1 MSTVY
6 NFNAGP
12 STLPKEVM
20 ESAQSEFLNYNNLG
34 YSIMEA
40 SHRSPEFQNVIDTA
54 EGNIR
59 KLLTISDNYSVLF
72 LQGGASTQFSM
83 IPMNFLGEGQ
93 SADYVQTG
101 AWSEKAI
108 KEAQRCRSVNISAS
122 SKESNY
128 TCIPEL
134 DTWNPNPDS
143 VYTHITSNNTIF
155 GTQFHQFPACSNDA
169 PLIADMSSDI
179 LSRKLNVNDFG
190 MIYAGAQKNLGPG
203 GVTLVILNKNL
214 LARIPENLP
223 SMLDYNTHIKSGSLY
238 NTPPTF
244 AIYMIMLTTNWI
256 ISNGGIDGIE
266 QLNDKKAGVL
276 YDLIDSDDF
285 FSCPVKQGSR
295 SKMNVCFRLPSENLE
310 TEFIKSAGEKGMV
323 GLKGH
328 RSVGGV
334 RASIYNA
341 MPTEGVRFLA
351 DFMSEFKKL
360 HS

>member
-20 ESAQSEFLNYNNLG
+20 SIAQNEFLNYDNLG

-59 KLLTISDNYSVLF
+59 KLLNISGDYSVLF
-72 LQGGASTQFSM
+72 LQGGASAQFSM
-83 IPMNFLGEGQ
+83 IPMNFLEKGKT
-93 SADYVQTG
+93 ADYAQTG

-108 KEAQRCRSVNISAS
+108 KEAQRCGSVNIIAS
-122 SKESNY
+122 SKEKNHTY
-128 TCIPEL
+128 IPDIE
-134 DTWNPNPDS
+134 TWALSQNS
-143 VYTHITSNNTIF
+143 AYLHITSNNTIF
-155 GTQFHQFPACSNDA
+155 GTQFHQFPKPSPDA

-179 LSRKLNVNDFG
+179 LSRKLNINDFG
-190 MIYAGAQKNLGPG
+190 LIYAGAQKNLGPS
-203 GVTLVILNKNL
+203 GVTIVILNKNL
-214 LARIPENLP
+214 LDRIPENLP
-223 SMLDYNTHIKSGSLY
+223 AMLDYNTHIKSGSLY

-256 ISNGGIDGIE
+256 INHGGLDGIE
-266 QLNDKKAGVL
+266 QLNDEKAQAL
-276 YDLIDSDDF
+276 YDLIDTDDF
-285 FSCPVKQGSR
+285 FSCPVELGSR
-295 SKMNVCFRLPSENLE
+295 SKMNVCFRLPSEELE
-310 TEFIKSAGEKGMV
+310 NKFIASAKAEGMI

-328 RSVGGV
+328 RSVGGI

-341 MPTEGVRFLA
+341 MPTEGVQSLTNL
-351 DFMSEFKKL
+351 MVEFKKS
-360 HS
+360 HG